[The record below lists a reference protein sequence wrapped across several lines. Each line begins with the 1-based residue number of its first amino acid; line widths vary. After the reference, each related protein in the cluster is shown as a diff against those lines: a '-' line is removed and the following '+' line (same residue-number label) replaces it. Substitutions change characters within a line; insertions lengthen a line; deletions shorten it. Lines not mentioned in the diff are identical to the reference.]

1 MQTISHSLN
10 VVRKSGSQLYLL
22 VPLYSLMVSDPLP
35 QNWLELNPHVRWVK
49 HPAAVERLRGMGMRF
64 PLIGWTDVDKRIE
77 RKRVREREK
86 DHSGEISSLHS
97 ETNSSSAL
105 TNHTPHNDEL
115 KCTEQEEGRVGEKE
129 TRDR

>member
-1 MQTISHSLN
+1 
-10 VVRKSGSQLYLL
+10 
-22 VPLYSLMVSDPLP
+22 MVSDPLH
-35 QNWLELNPHVRWVK
+35 QNWLELNPHVRWAK
-49 HPAAVERLRGMGMRF
+49 HPAAVKRLRGGTRGERF
-64 PLIGWTDVDKRIE
+64 SLIGWTDADKRIE